1 MDKLI
6 LIESENSVLIQREI
20 DNILKKLTDY
30 EKIQYDLLETSFDLV
45 IEDLDTYDMF
55 LKQKV
60 VICYNPIFLNEK
72 IDFNEEKFLKYIN
85 NPSDNILIIVANKL
99 NNRLKLVNLV
109 KNSFRVI
116 TIKELSYKDFILS
129 NLDGY
134 KMDSLVINYFLSK
147 VGTDYNVIAS
157 ELNKL
162 KLYKSQEK
170 VIKKE
175 DIDLITNKNIESSI
189 FDLIDAI
196 VKKNKN
202 VVYELYLHFLNSGV
216 EIMQIMILLANQIRL
231 IYDVKVL
238 SNLSDNEISNMLSVH
253 EYPVKLAR
261 GKGINYSKKE
271 LLNLLYNLSIL
282 DEDIKSN
289 NCLEN
294 ISFLTFIMQM

>member
-116 TIKELSYKDFILS
+116 TIKELSYSSFVNM

-134 KMDSLVINYFLSK
+134 KMDNQVINYFLNK
-147 VGTDYNVIAS
+147 VGTNYNIIEN
-157 ELNKL
+157 ELTKL
-162 KLYKSQEK
+162 KLYKSDSMI
-170 VIKKE
+170 IKKE
-175 DIDLITNKNIESSI
+175 DVDLITNKNIESSI

-202 VVYELYLHFLNSGV
+202 VVYELYLHFLNNGV

-238 SNLSDNEISNMLSVH
+238 CNLSDNEISNMLSVH

>member
-72 IDFNEEKFLKYIN
+72 IDFNEEEFLKYIN

-109 KNSFRVI
+109 KKSFRLI
-116 TIKELSYKDFILS
+116 TIKELSYSSFVNI

-134 KMDSLVINYFLSK
+134 KMDNQVINYFLNK
-147 VGTDYNVIAS
+147 VGTNYNIIET
-157 ELNKL
+157 ELTKL
-162 KLYKSQEK
+162 KLYKSDSK
-170 VIKKE
+170 IIKKE
-175 DIDLITNKNIESSI
+175 DVDLITNKNIESSI

-231 IYDVKVL
+231 IYNVKVL
-238 SNLSDNEISNMLSVH
+238 STLSDNEISNMLSVH

>member
-109 KNSFRVI
+109 KNSFRII
-116 TIKELSYKDFILS
+116 TIKELSYSSFVNM

-134 KMDSLVINYFLSK
+134 KMDNQVINYFLNK
-147 VGTDYNVIAS
+147 VGTNYNIIEN
-157 ELNKL
+157 ELTKL
-162 KLYKSQEK
+162 KLYKSDSMI
-170 VIKKE
+170 IKKE
-175 DIDLITNKNIESSI
+175 DVDLITNKNIESSI

-202 VVYELYLHFLNSGV
+202 VVYELYLHFLNNGV

-238 SNLSDNEISNMLSVH
+238 CNLSDNEISNMLSVH

>member
-6 LIESENSVLIQREI
+6 LIEGENSVLIQREI

-116 TIKELSYKDFILS
+116 TIKELSYSSFVNM

-134 KMDSLVINYFLSK
+134 KMDNQVINYFLNK
-147 VGTDYNVIAS
+147 VGTNYNIIEN
-157 ELNKL
+157 ELTKL
-162 KLYKSQEK
+162 KLYKSDSMI
-170 VIKKE
+170 IKKE
-175 DIDLITNKNIESSI
+175 DVDLITNKNIESSI

-238 SNLSDNEISNMLSVH
+238 CNLSDNEISNMLSVH

>member
-45 IEDLDTYDMF
+45 IEDLDTYDMI

-116 TIKELSYKDFILS
+116 TIKELSYSSFVNM

-134 KMDSLVINYFLSK
+134 KMDNQVINYFLNK
-147 VGTDYNVIAS
+147 VGTNYNIIEN
-157 ELNKL
+157 ELTKL
-162 KLYKSQEK
+162 KLYKSDSMI
-170 VIKKE
+170 IKKE
-175 DIDLITNKNIESSI
+175 DVDLITNKNIESSI

-202 VVYELYLHFLNSGV
+202 VVYELYLHFLNNGV

-238 SNLSDNEISNMLSVH
+238 CNLSDNEISNMLSVH

>member
-6 LIESENSVLIQREI
+6 LIEGENSVLIQREI

-109 KNSFRVI
+109 KKSFRLI
-116 TIKELSYKDFILS
+116 IIKELSYSSFVNM

-134 KMDSLVINYFLSK
+134 KMDNQVINYFLNK
-147 VGTDYNVIAS
+147 VGTNYNIIET
-157 ELNKL
+157 ELTKL
-162 KLYKSQEK
+162 KLYKSDSK
-170 VIKKE
+170 IIKKE
-175 DIDLITNKNIESSI
+175 DVDLITNKNIESSI

-202 VVYELYLHFLNSGV
+202 MVYELYLHFLNSGV

-231 IYDVKVL
+231 IYNVKVL